1 MYSFYGGRPG
11 NSFVIATTF
20 RSVDEMI
27 TQFKQGPNYTA
38 VHYDEY
44 VMINTINKN
53 NPDNGK
59 LYRRGYNFTND
70 MGGAEYIGTIV
81 GPSGNAPLLKM
92 TTIEQVQQK
101 RASEDSDWSYSS
113 GEYSS
118 ADNNLV
124 PGKTKS
130 GNYNDSITWASY
142 SIIDENHE
150 NSVAYIGFTFPY
162 MVIDFDTNSVQPY
175 DSHGDYTGASL
186 ITRQEGYEQHPFY
199 DKWNINIPKGV
210 KGDSLKNFRV
220 ETASSTVQPYDGQ
233 TDDINNNRKILVYDY
248 YNYDSKQDGDPKTF
262 YLGDYNMIEDISMS
276 DDGTITIQ
284 YAHDGNVAFSKKL
297 KWINSVNLNTST
309 GVFKVDYNNGADYST
324 TLDWIKSVNIK
335 DDGTV
340 TFGHVNNEVTEFQNK
355 IKWCTDV
362 QINNNGAIT
371 FKWNNGTQDTVL
383 QNNIQWI
390 NAVDLAN
397 DGTITVTYNTP
408 DENNPSNPKQQ
419 VINTIKWIKSID
431 LNQAGTLT
439 VTYNTL
445 DQSSTQNPK
454 PNETVSFPNALKSI
468 SSVTHAL
475 NTEADHGRKGELYIN
490 YNNNTRNMIELD
502 LLTDVSLDQDT
513 GIITTEW
520 NNDFVQRIGAVNFI
534 KNLAIDSSGNLLV
547 KYSNPQERGDIS
559 VGGDV
564 GWTLLGKVA
573 PYGNNTNM
581 TISRILRGKH
591 YLDTTD
597 NKVYLEFYIENV
609 GLLRL
614 SDTAIISSGTA
625 TMYYNGTKVGSDISL
640 VNKEINSLPDSSTT
654 LNTLNFKIE
663 LDSSTY
669 PITASNSPHL
679 VDVELKDVV
688 LNIIRE
694 NNEDRIADIK
704 DQQRQIDQN
713 TSNIST
719 LNRDLDNIDNDIVA
733 INNRIDAIETNQSQ
747 TSSFN
752 MINVDGAIKIK
763 NIANGKY
770 VQQPTMIMAGV
781 TEIKLTGTSA
791 KNVTLTGKIPEEY
804 RSGYR
809 IIPFV
814 SRRYYDLNNGTPS
827 DDGDFYYAYYNSGNY
842 KVYIKTAKILPKDVI
857 YQYDW
862 VIYAVPETAGTA
874 AET

>member
-11 NSFVIATTF
+11 NSFIIITTYRSIADM
-20 RSVDEMI
+20 VAK
-27 TQFKQGPNYTA
+27 FKQGPNYTA
-38 VHYDEY
+38 VHYDEH
-44 VMINTINKN
+44 VMINTVNKN
-53 NPDNGK
+53 DPDNGK
-59 LYRRGYNFTND
+59 VYRRGYDFTNT

-81 GPSGNAPLLKM
+81 GPAGKAPMLEM
-92 TTIEQVQQK
+92 TTVADVK
-101 RASEDSDWSYSS
+101 SKHASEGYDERFSS
-113 GEYSS
+113 GQYSPT
-118 ADNNLV
+118 DGNLV
-124 PGKTKS
+124 PGKTGS
-130 GNYNDSITWASY
+130 GTFNDAITWKCC
-142 SIIDENHE
+142 SIRNENDEDAT
-150 NSVAYIGFTFPY
+150 AYIGFTFPY
-162 MVIDFDTNSVQPY
+162 TVIDYETSNVEPYVSGRYADTS
-175 DSHGDYTGASL
+175 SA
-186 ITRQEGYEQHPFY
+186 TRVDDGKHPFFE
-199 DKWNINIPKGV
+199 KWHINVPKGV
-210 KGDSLKNFRV
+210 KGDSLKNFRI

-233 TDDINNNRKILVYDY
+233 TDDINNNRKILIYDY
-248 YNYDSKQDGDPKTF
+248 YNYDNKQDGDPKTF

-276 DDGTITIQ
+276 NDGTITIQ
-284 YAHDGNVAFSKKL
+284 YTHDDNITFSKKL
-297 KWINSVNLNTST
+297 KWINSVNLNTSN
-309 GVFKVDYNNGADYST
+309 GVFTVNYNNGADYST
-324 TLDWIKSVNIK
+324 TLDWIKSVNIEN
-335 DDGTV
+335 DGTV

-362 QINNNGAIT
+362 QINNNGTIT

-383 QNNIQWI
+383 QNKIQWI
-390 NAVDLAN
+390 DAVNLAN

-419 VINTIKWIKSID
+419 IINTIKWIKSID
-431 LNQAGTLT
+431 LNQTGTLT

-445 DQSSTQNPK
+445 DQTSTQNPK

-468 SSVTHAL
+468 SSVTHTL
-475 NTEADHGRKGELYIN
+475 NTKADHGRKGELYIN
-490 YNNNTRNMIELD
+490 YNNNESDMIELD

-534 KNLAIDSSGNLLV
+534 KNLAIDSGGNLLV

-591 YLDTTD
+591 YLDATD

-640 VNKEINSLPDSSTT
+640 VNKEINSLPDSATT

-694 NNEDRIADIK
+694 NSDDRIADIR

-719 LNRDLDNIDNDIVA
+719 LNRDLNNIDNNIVA

-752 MINVDGAIKIK
+752 MINVDGDIKIK
-763 NIANGKY
+763 NIDSNSY
-770 VQQPTMIMAGV
+770 IQQPAMIMAGLA
-781 TEIKLTGTSA
+781 TINRTGTSD
-791 KNVTLTGKIPEEY
+791 KNVTLCTIPPKY

-814 SRRYYDLNNGTPS
+814 SRRYEATDGTPS
-827 DDGDFYYAYYNSGNY
+827 DDGDFYYAYYNSVNY
-842 KVYIKTAKILPKDVI
+842 KVFIKTAKILPQGVI

-862 VIYAVPETAGTA
+862 IIYAVPETT
-874 AET
+874 T